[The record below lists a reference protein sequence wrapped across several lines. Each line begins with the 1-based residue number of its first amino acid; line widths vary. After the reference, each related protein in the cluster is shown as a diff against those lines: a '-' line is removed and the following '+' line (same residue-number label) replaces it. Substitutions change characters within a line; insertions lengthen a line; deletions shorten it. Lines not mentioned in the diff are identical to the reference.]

1 MSGHS
6 KWSSIKHKKAVTD
19 QRRGKMFGKLLRA
32 IEVAAREGGGNV
44 EANMTLASAVQKARD
59 FSVPMDNIDRAIKRG
74 SGEIEGARYVP
85 VMYEGYAPGGVGV
98 LVEALTD
105 NRNRTGQEVRHTF
118 SKLGGN
124 LGEQGSVA
132 WQFDRK
138 GVILVDRD
146 AFADE
151 DRLMEV
157 ALEGGAEDLSEEG
170 DQWRVTTPPTDLNG
184 VRAALDAAGV
194 PVVSAELSMIPQN
207 TVPLEGGQARQ
218 VLNLID
224 ALDELE
230 DVQAVH
236 ANFDI
241 PDEVLAEAG

>member
-6 KWSSIKHKKAVTD
+6 KWSSIKHKKGITD
-19 QRRGKMFGKLLRA
+19 QRRGKMFAKLLRA
-32 IEVAAREGGGNV
+32 VEVAAREGGGSIDG
-44 EANMTLASAVQKARD
+44 NMTLASAVQKAKD
-59 FSVPMDNIDRAIKRG
+59 YSVPMDNIDRAIKRG
-74 SGEIEGARYVP
+74 SGEIEGARYEA

-118 SKLGGN
+118 AKLNGN

-138 GVILVDRD
+138 GVILIDR
-146 AFADE
+146 ASFPDE
-151 DRLMEV
+151 DRLLEV
-157 ALEGGAEDLSEEG
+157 ALEAGAEDLNEEG
-170 DQWRVTTPPTDLNG
+170 DQWRISTDPTALNS
-184 VRAALDAAGV
+184 VRSALEAAEV
-194 PVVSAELSMIPQN
+194 PIASAELSMIPQN
-207 TVPLEGGQARQ
+207 TVPLEGGQAKQ
-218 VLNLID
+218 VLGLID

-230 DVQAVH
+230 DVQSVH

-241 PDEVLAEAG
+241 PDEVLAEVG

>member
-6 KWSSIKHKKAVTD
+6 KWSSIKHKKGITD
-19 QRRGKMFGKLLRA
+19 QRRSKMFAKLLRA
-32 IEVAAREGGGNV
+32 VEVASREGGGNI
-44 EANMTLASAVQKARD
+44 EGNMTLASAVQKARD
-59 FSVPMDNIDRAIKRG
+59 YSVPADNIERAIKRG
-74 SGEIEGARYVP
+74 SGEIEGARYEA

-118 SKLGGN
+118 TKLGGN

-132 WQFDRK
+132 WQFDPK
-138 GVILVDRD
+138 GVILVERE
-146 AFADE
+146 AFTDE
-151 DRLMEV
+151 DRLMEL
-157 ALEGGAEDLSEEG
+157 ALEAGADDLNEEG
-170 DQWRVTTPPTDLNG
+170 DQWRITTGPTALHS
-184 VRAALDAAGV
+184 VRTVLEGAGV
-194 PVVSAELSMIPQN
+194 PVASAELSMIPQN
-207 TVPLEGGQARQ
+207 TVPVEGGQAKT

-224 ALDELE
+224 ALDDLE

-241 PDEVLAEAG
+241 PDEVFAEVS